1 MSVRKAAVA
10 GQFYEADKAS
20 LQQHIN
26 ALMSQATGECGVAPR
41 ALIVPHAGY
50 IYSGATAAKAYRCLQ
65 SCRDEIRRVALFGP
79 AHRVFLQ
86 GMALPS
92 VDEFATPL
100 GQVPL
105 DKEII
110 DQIIN
115 LPGVSVSDLAHR
127 DEHSLEVQIPFL
139 QTLLSKFTLVPVVVG
154 DCDTSTVAAV
164 IDELSGDADTLIVIS
179 SDLSHFHAYEEARQ
193 IDENTCS
200 RILAKS
206 SSLSG
211 EEACGARALNGLMRS
226 EHVKSLNIELLD
238 NCNSGDSVGDRGR
251 VVGYGAFLLH

>member
-1 MSVRKAAVA
+1 MSVRTAAVA
-10 GQFYEADKAS
+10 GQFYEADKAA
-20 LQQHIN
+20 LQQHIY
-26 ALMSQATGECGVAPR
+26 ALMSQATDECSVVPR

-50 IYSGATAAKAYRCLQ
+50 IYSGTTAAKAYRCLQ
-65 SCRDEIRRVALFGP
+65 SCRDDIRRVALFGP

-100 GQVPL
+100 GEVPL
-105 DKEII
+105 DREVIK
-110 DQIIN
+110 QIIN

-139 QTLLSKFTLVPVVVG
+139 QTVLSKFTLVPVVVG
-154 DCDTSTVAAV
+154 DCDAGTVAAV
-164 IDELSGDADTLIVIS
+164 IDELSGDVDTLIVIS
-179 SDLSHFHAYEEARQ
+179 SDLSHFHSYAEARQ
-193 IDENTCS
+193 IDANTCG
-200 RILAKS
+200 RILAKA

-226 EHVKSLNIELLD
+226 EHAKSLDIELLHS
-238 NCNSGDSVGDRGR
+238 CNSGDSAGDRNR